1 MNMKRRAFTLIEI
14 MVMLAIIS
22 MVSTVAYRLMTGTFS
37 QFFKSQTKL
46 TNLRAASLI
55 LERLKADMR
64 LALIPIEDSEK
75 PQIEANKLAFCI
87 VDEGQRR
94 MVTYTYANN
103 EVERSV
109 AGGKKRVISMV
120 KVSDFKVEESGEDK
134 SKLISVKIVV
144 DSDIEQ
150 ENRSDSSK
158 GNQIEL
164 KAVLYPRFFIES
176 LSDEE
181 KFWTKARQGT
191 GGTT

>member
-1 MNMKRRAFTLIEI
+1 MKRKAFTLIEI

-64 LALIPIEDSEK
+64 LALIPITDEEK
-75 PQIEANKLAFCI
+75 PKIEAGKIVFCI
-87 VDEGQRR
+87 VDEGERR
-94 MVTYTYANN
+94 MVTYTFEDNA
-103 EVERSV
+103 VKRSV
-109 AGGKKRVISMV
+109 AGGKTRVISMV
-120 KVSDFKVEESGEDK
+120 KVSDFKVEESGEEK
-134 SKLISVKIVV
+134 SKLISVKIIV
-144 DSDIEQ
+144 DSDKDL
-150 ENRSDSSK
+150 ENRSESDK

-164 KAVLYPRFFIES
+164 KAILYPRFFVES

-181 KFWTKARQGT
+181 KFWNKARQGS
-191 GGTT
+191 GGTI

>member
-1 MNMKRRAFTLIEI
+1 MKRKAFTLIEI
-14 MVMLAIIS
+14 MAMLAIMS

-64 LALIPIEDSEK
+64 LALIPLTVEEK
-75 PQIEANKLAFCI
+75 PKIEGAKITFCI
-87 VDEGQRR
+87 TDEGVRR
-94 MVTYTYANN
+94 LVTYTFNDNA
-103 EVERSV
+103 VQRSV
-109 AGGKKRVISMV
+109 AGGKSRIISMV
-120 KVSDFKVEESGEDK
+120 KVSDFKVEESGADK
-134 SKLISVKIVV
+134 SKLISVRIVV
-144 DSDIEQ
+144 DSDKDV
-150 ENRSDSSK
+150 ENRSESNK

-181 KFWTKARQGT
+181 KFWNKARQGT
-191 GGTT
+191 GGTI